1 MSRLGD
7 QLRKA
12 RLDSKMSEKALAKK
26 IGASEKFI
34 KEVESGKKVINEQ
47 MIDKISKILGKNLND
62 ISLDF
67 EDEAP
72 TDRVPVNRAKKVESP
87 NVALGKVQDVWND
100 AFSSV
105 LKSVPIYDYSLN
117 NILGKKQ
124 LPVESNKI
132 EGHAKDK
139 VLYLK
144 VLDDDM
150 IGFRINKNDIA
161 FGVITNQIFNNSIC
175 LIQKGNERYIRQI
188 KKLNNNQI
196 LLVSNKGSLR
206 TETVTD
212 KEIQVLVKLE
222 RLEISLI

>member
-1 MSRLGD
+1 MSRLGE

-12 RLDSKMSEKALAKK
+12 RLDSKISEKALAKK

-34 KEVESGKKVINEQ
+34 KEVESGRKVLNEQ

-62 ISLDF
+62 ITLSF
-67 EDEAP
+67 EEEVTTTKTTKP
-72 TDRVPVNRAKKVESP
+72 ENRTTK
-87 NVALGKVQDVWND
+87 LGKVQDVWND

-124 LPVESNKI
+124 LPIESNKI
-132 EGHAKDK
+132 EGHSKDK

-144 VLDDDM
+144 IMDDDM
-150 IGFRINKNDIA
+150 LGFRIQNGDIA

-175 LIQKGNERYIRQI
+175 LIQKGNERYIRQV
-188 KKLNNNQI
+188 KKLGNSQVLLISNNR
-196 LLVSNKGSLR
+196 SLK
-206 TETVTD
+206 TETVSE